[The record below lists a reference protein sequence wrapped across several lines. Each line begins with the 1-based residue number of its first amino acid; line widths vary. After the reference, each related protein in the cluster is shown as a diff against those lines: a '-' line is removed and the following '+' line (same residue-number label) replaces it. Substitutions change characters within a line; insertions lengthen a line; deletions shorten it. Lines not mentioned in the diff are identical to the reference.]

1 MFREDKRHGHGNFI
15 WPDGAA
21 YEGYVDVLS
30 SLYTNGN
37 IYQLVNMIT
46 LPRVLS
52 CVAHFVP
59 YLDSK
64 Q

>member
-30 SLYTNGN
+30 SLYKNGN
-37 IYQLVNMIT
+37 
-46 LPRVLS
+46 
-52 CVAHFVP
+52 
-59 YLDSK
+59 
-64 Q
+64 